1 MDMRLERWLW
11 YVVPK
16 KVPYVL
22 HNSLIRGHGVFHH
35 VWQRA
40 RHSLLASEHLESAAT
55 RRRRSNNQVLKVA
68 QNKQVASDGFSF
80 SGKDGFNPRN
90 KDLVAKASQL
100 NLAMFP
106 QLLAR
111 HGRNDTESIFAFFR
125 EQLET
130 IISDTLQSHVE
141 DEQQLENLVSWCA

>member
-1 MDMRLERWLW
+1 MSGGVLPGTVFWLQN
-11 YVVPK
+11 P
-16 KVPYVL
+16 
-22 HNSLIRGHGVFHH
+22 
-35 VWQRA
+35 
-40 RHSLLASEHLESAAT
+40 LESAAT
-55 RRRRSNNQVLKVA
+55 LRRRSNNQVLKVA
-68 QNKQVASDGFSF
+68 QNKQVASD
-80 SGKDGFNPRN
+80 

-111 HGRNDTESIFAFFR
+111 NGRNDTESIFAFFR